1 MKISKN
7 NSSFKR
13 DNGDSSLRNAKY
25 YKIENALRSC
35 WKEIYCVKIGTSIFP
50 LASNRLVEIF
60 QISASPFSIRSISK
74 IAKLDEVVAWNGDLL
89 RLLQQRS
96 K

>member
-1 MKISKN
+1 MKILKN

-13 DNGDSSLRNAKY
+13 DNGESSLRNAKY

-35 WKEIYCVKIGTSIFP
+35 WKEIYYVKIGTSIFP

-60 QISASPFSIRSISK
+60 QISAFSIRSISK
-74 IAKLDEVVAWNGDLL
+74 LDEIVAWNGDLL

>member
-60 QISASPFSIRSISK
+60 QISAFSIRSISK